1 MRIATLLLIL
11 ALLLGGCLGE
21 PPVEERWTNLEFL
34 EVPDFGATSFGVGDS
49 VSVQVRSRVT
59 FRDQF
64 VGFVVGELRVSQ
76 TLSADSLF
84 LDHTRDAIVASE
96 NVDRLLTQSSPVA
109 RGTKGLAG
117 FPQLRR
123 TLDMHFEATV
133 PGFVDG
139 RFDPPGGTPRGLFL
153 VLYMG
158 EGEEVEQEDGS
169 DSLVVRPF
177 LTHEDQILAK
187 AIALPFGDGLPQP

>member
-1 MRIATLLLIL
+1 MRTTTLLLLL

-34 EVPDFGATSFGVGDS
+34 EVADFGVLPFHMGDS
-49 VSVQVRSRVT
+49 VSVHVTSRVT

-64 VGFVVGELRVSQ
+64 VGFMVGELRVSQ

-84 LDHTRDAIVASE
+84 LDHTSDAIIASE

-123 TLDMHFEATV
+123 TIDMQFEATV

-139 RFDPPGGTPRGLFL
+139 RFDPPGGVPRGLFL

-158 EGEEVEQEDGS
+158 EGEEVEQEDGT
-169 DSLVVRPF
+169 DSLVVQPF
-177 LTHEDQILAK
+177 LTHEDRILAK
-187 AIALPFGDGLPQP
+187 AIALPFGEETPQP